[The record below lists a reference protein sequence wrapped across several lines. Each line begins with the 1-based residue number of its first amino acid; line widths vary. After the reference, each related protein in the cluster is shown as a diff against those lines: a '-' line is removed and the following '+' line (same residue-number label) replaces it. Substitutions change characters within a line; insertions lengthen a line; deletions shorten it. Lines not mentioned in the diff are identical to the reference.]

1 MSTVTPTPPPTPAPR
16 PQLAALWL
24 PIASLLAAVPALV
37 VSINDALSGDTLP
50 ATIASLITAAFII
63 ASLSSLALVWQARPE
78 AGTLVQLGALAI
90 YAILLTLQFEDF
102 ARSVLVVVALA
113 AVVTATT
120 VLPAGMLNRLVPAAL
135 VVTVVS
141 ILLDVVWPAT
151 RFSLNPQLRL
161 FVQVVAV
168 VVGVALVL
176 ILVRQFQH
184 LPLRI
189 KLLVLFLA
197 VALGPLGV
205 ITALSNQQAETLLT
219 DNAVSV
225 LQSSSGQLRSEIGA
239 FISRHEELLRSGTQP
254 LLVASYLRLPAQ
266 QRLDNALNQVINNQL
281 AELHART
288 EPEFSSIALF
298 DASGS
303 VTNVFRLAGTPPRQ
317 GLEVGRN
324 LSRANY
330 LAALD
335 GKPSGTFYLSPIIYT
350 TNPPDATFYF
360 AMPITDLVSGQRLG
374 TLVVQYDAAVL
385 EELLIDTFPES
396 AAATGIYP
404 MLIDSRNLVL
414 ASLGPGGQTNR
425 VLTGEEG
432 LTAAEIS
439 GLRRDGLIPLGPVED
454 ILLPAP
460 RLTERLAVPGQATA
474 FQAEQPISNTPVLV
488 FTELI
493 GKQSGW
499 RVLTVQ
505 PQSAILAPIAQQR
518 DINVA
523 VGAVL
528 ALVVT
533 GLTLGLVPYLA
544 SGLVRLSQTAS
555 EVASGRYDVQ
565 VDVETEDE
573 IGTLAE
579 SFNLMTQQLR
589 QSFSL
594 LEQRVDERTQQ
605 LFKVA
610 NLARTLGQYR
620 NPQTLMSEAVEAITQ
635 NFGLYYSGIFL
646 LNETGEYAVLRA
658 GSGDAG
664 RAMLS
669 ERHQLDAGGRSMI
682 GQAVAT
688 GQPRIAFDVE
698 EERVRFRNPHLPL
711 TRTEL
716 ALPLQVSDRI
726 IGALTVQ
733 STQPR
738 AFDDADIATF
748 QGLADQLA
756 IAITNAQLF
765 AEQAANLE
773 RINRLN
779 EALLG
784 GTWQVGAE
792 GEAEFEY
799 DGRTFVRVEHADFAN
814 LDIVMNR
821 PRLALEEN
829 VPAGRAPRVTL
840 PLMVRGE
847 TIGAFELV
855 PPAEKTHWTRDEL
868 SLLEQIIGQA
878 GYSLETALLVDQVQR
893 ALNASRRA
901 TERERTLARITD
913 EIRQNVDVNA
923 ILATT
928 LRRLGE
934 VLGADA
940 GEIEIRPA
948 SEENA
953 PPPPPPANGQM
964 GLTQ

>member
-1 MSTVTPTPPPTPAPR
+1 MSTATPPPTR
-16 PQLAALWL
+16 NRLAALWL
-24 PIASLLAAVPALV
+24 PVASLLVAIPALV

-50 ATIASLITAAFII
+50 ATIAALITATFII
-63 ASLSSLALVWQARPE
+63 ASLSSLALVWQGRPE
-78 AGTLVQLGALAI
+78 AGTLVQLGALGV
-90 YAILLTLQFEDF
+90 YALLLTLQFADF
-102 ARSVLVVVALA
+102 AGNLLVVVALA
-113 AVVTATT
+113 AMVAATA
-120 VLPAGMLNRLVPAAL
+120 VLPSGMLNRLVPAAV
-135 VVTVVS
+135 VVTVAG
-141 ILLDVVWPAT
+141 ILLDVVWPAP
-151 RFSLNPQLRL
+151 RFSLNPQLRV
-161 FVQVVAV
+161 FVQIVAV
-168 VVGVALVL
+168 VVGVLLVFV
-176 ILVRQFQH
+176 LVRQFQRV
-184 LPLRI
+184 PLRI

-197 VALGPLGV
+197 VALGPLGI
-205 ITALSNQQAETLLT
+205 ITALSNQQAETLLR
-219 DNAVSV
+219 DNAISV
-225 LQSSSGQLRSEIGA
+225 LQSSSGQLRSEMGA

-266 QRLDNALNQVINNQL
+266 QRLNNALNQVINNQL
-281 AELHART
+281 AELHSRT

-330 LAALD
+330 LTALD
-335 GKPSGTFYLSPIIYT
+335 GQPGGTFYLSPVIYT

-385 EELLIDTFPES
+385 EELLGATFPDS
-396 AAATGIYP
+396 DTTTGIYP
-404 MLIDSRNLVL
+404 MLIDNRNLVL
-414 ASLGPGGQTNR
+414 ASLGPRGQTNR
-425 VLTGEEG
+425 ILTGDAG
-432 LTAAEIS
+432 LTASEIS
-439 GLRRDGLIPLGPVED
+439 TLRLDSVIPLGPVAE
-454 ILLPAP
+454 IVLPAP
-460 RLTERLAVPGQATA
+460 LLTERLAVPGQATV
-474 FQAEQPISNTPVLV
+474 FEAEQPISNTPVLV
-488 FTELI
+488 FAELV
-493 GKQSGW
+493 GQQSGW

-528 ALVVT
+528 ALVIT
-533 GLTLGLVPYLA
+533 GLTLVIVPYLA
-544 SGLVRLSQTAS
+544 SGLVRLNRTAS
-555 EVASGRYDVQ
+555 EVASGTYDVQ

-573 IGTLAE
+573 IGALAE
-579 SFNLMTQQLR
+579 TFNLMTQQLR
-589 QSFSL
+589 QSFGL

-610 NLARTLGQYR
+610 HLARTLGQYR
-620 NPQTLMSEAVEAITQ
+620 DPQTLMAEAVDAITQ
-635 NFGLYYSGIFL
+635 DFGLYYSGIFL

-669 ERHQLDAGGRSMI
+669 DRHQLDVGGRSMI

-716 ALPLQVSDRI
+716 ALPLQVGDRVT
-726 IGALTVQ
+726 GALTVQ
-733 STQPR
+733 SSRSQ

-765 AEQAANLE
+765 SEQAANLE

-784 GTWQVGAE
+784 GTWQVGPE

-799 DGRTFVRVEHADFAN
+799 DGRTFVRVQHADFTN
-814 LDIVMNR
+814 IDIVMNR

-840 PLMVRGE
+840 PLQVRGE

-855 PPAEKTHWTRDEL
+855 PPAEKTHWTREEL

-913 EIRQNVDVNA
+913 EIRQNVDVNT
-923 ILATT
+923 ILSTT

-948 SEENA
+948 SGENA
-953 PPPPPPANGQM
+953 PPPPTTNGQT
-964 GLTQ
+964 GSPL